1 MPNGLMAA
9 RHTANT
15 VWSTSFAVVHDGDDS
30 VPSHSSA
37 HAPRQMDVSSSS
49 RADAVESVHAA
60 ESIGH
65 GSSADRHAD
74 LAAQSQPFQGSASGI
89 VEEDADE
96 NKPSRKSSFVAEEVT
111 ELPGEHG
118 LFSPGLAPE
127 RREYFLIIGRA
138 TVLIMALMWI
148 TLPVYWGALVNSAK
162 LTGNL
167 EAWFIDRDGA
177 RIGQGLTSAVG
188 KYAPEGPRLNWKFMK
203 PDVVGDDNSVMNM
216 VLQEQVWV
224 AVVVQPNAT
233 QKLSRARS
241 IGDTAYDPTSAI
253 KVFYSQ
259 ARQEIATGNYIVPL
273 TTAMLQATTTGYA
286 TASAQRYF
294 AQINSNGEPNSTA
307 LQLIATAPQ
316 TIAPGISW
324 TMINLRPYTAPAAQA
339 ATLVG
344 NIFLCIFSFM
354 ITMANSTARAIVSPH
369 MNFLPYIGLRI
380 AVPLVVYFPLSMSF
394 ALVNVAFKL
403 PLGTKFGEGLGFIIS
418 FVYIYLGMCAL
429 GLSLEAII
437 TIFTPRF
444 VPFFLFILILY
455 NISPVVLP
463 NELQNP
469 LYTYGTGFPIWNLSQ
484 ALRTIMFNTDSHLG
498 RNAAVIIAWIIM
510 SCATMT
516 VFTWLV
522 RHLEK
527 KRRLRLRVQRTR
539 SKSPEVANAN
549 VNAPSEAEKGRDS
562 EKSPA

>member
-1 MPNGLMAA
+1 
-9 RHTANT
+9 
-15 VWSTSFAVVHDGDDS
+15 
-30 VPSHSSA
+30 
-37 HAPRQMDVSSSS
+37 MDVPSSS
-49 RADAVESVHAA
+49 RTDAVESVPAA

-74 LAAQSQPFQGSASGI
+74 HSAQSQPFTFQASASGI
-89 VEEDADE
+89 VEEELDQ

-127 RREYFLIIGRA
+127 RREYFLIVGRA
-138 TVLIMALMWI
+138 TLLIMALMWI
-148 TLPVYWGALVNSAK
+148 TLPVYWGALTNSAK
-162 LTGNL
+162 LTGNF

-188 KYAPEGPRLNWKFMK
+188 KYAPPGPRLNWKFMQ
-203 PDVVGDDNSVMNM
+203 PDVVGDDDSVADM
-216 VLQEQVWV
+216 VLREQVWV

-233 QKLSRARS
+233 QQLSRARMT
-241 IGDTAYDPTSAI
+241 GDTTYDPTSAI

-273 TTAMLQATTTGYA
+273 TTAMLQSTTTGYA

-294 AQINSNGEPNSTA
+294 AQINSNGQPNSTA

-324 TMINLRPYTAPAAQA
+324 TMVNLRPYTAPAAQA

-380 AVPLVVYFPLSMSF
+380 AVPLIVYFPLSMSF

-403 PLGTKFGEGLGFIIS
+403 PLGTKFGSEGLGFIVS
-418 FVYIYLGMCAL
+418 FFYLYLGMAAL
-429 GLSLEAII
+429 GLSLEAMI

-484 ALRTIMFNTDSHLG
+484 ALRTIMFNTESHLG

-510 SCATMT
+510 SGATMT

-527 KRRLRLRVQRTR
+527 RSRLRAQRTR
-539 SKSPEVANAN
+539 SKSPEAANT
-549 VNAPSEAEKGRDS
+549 PPQAEKGK

>member
-1 MPNGLMAA
+1 
-9 RHTANT
+9 
-15 VWSTSFAVVHDGDDS
+15 
-30 VPSHSSA
+30 
-37 HAPRQMDVSSSS
+37 MDVSSSS
-49 RADAVESVHAA
+49 RTDAVESLHAA

-65 GSSADRHAD
+65 GFSADRHAD
-74 LAAQSQPFQGSASGI
+74 HTTESHQASSGI
-89 VEEDADE
+89 LEEELDQ
-96 NKPSRKSSFVAEEVT
+96 NKPSRKSSFVAEEVA
-111 ELPGEHG
+111 EIPGNHG
-118 LFSPGLAPE
+118 LFSPGFAPE
-127 RREYFLIIGRA
+127 RRQYFLIIGRA
-138 TVLIMALMWI
+138 TILIMALMWI
-148 TLPVYWGALVNSAK
+148 TLPVYWGALANSAK

-188 KYAPEGPRLNWKFMK
+188 KYAPPGPRLNWKFME
-203 PDVVGDDNSVMNM
+203 PDVVGDDDSVADM
-216 VLQEQVWV
+216 VLREQVWV
-224 AVVVQPNAT
+224 AVVIQPNAT
-233 QKLSRARS
+233 QKLSRARMV
-241 IGDTAYDPTSAI
+241 GDTTYDPASAI

-273 TTAMLQATTTGYA
+273 TTAILQTTTTSYA

-316 TIAPGISW
+316 TIVPGISW
-324 TMINLRPYTAPAAQA
+324 TMVNLRPYTAPAAQA

-354 ITMANSTARAIVSPH
+354 ITMANSTARAVVSPH

-380 AVPLVVYFPLSMSF
+380 AVPLLVYFPLSMCF

-403 PLGTKFGEGLGFIIS
+403 PLGTKFGEGVGFILS
-418 FVYIYLGMCAL
+418 FVYLYLGMAAL
-429 GLSLEAII
+429 GLSLEAMI

-469 LYTYGTGFPIWNLSQ
+469 LYSYGTGFPIWNLSQ
-484 ALRTIMFNTDSHLG
+484 ALRTIMFNTESHLG

-510 SCATMT
+510 SCATLT

-522 RHLEK
+522 RHIEK
-527 KRRLRLRVQRTR
+527 RGRLQAQRTR
-539 SKSPEVANAN
+539 SKSPEIANA
-549 VNAPSEAEKGRDS
+549 SSQAEKGK

>member
-1 MPNGLMAA
+1 
-9 RHTANT
+9 
-15 VWSTSFAVVHDGDDS
+15 
-30 VPSHSSA
+30 
-37 HAPRQMDVSSSS
+37 MDVASSS

-60 ESIGH
+60 ESLGH

-74 LAAQSQPFQGSASGI
+74 LSAQSQPFQRSASAI
-89 VEEDADE
+89 VVEDVDQ

-111 ELPGEHG
+111 ELPDGQHG
-118 LFSPGLAPE
+118 LFSPRLAPE

-138 TVLIMALMWI
+138 TILIMALMWI
-148 TLPVYWGALVNSAK
+148 TLPVYWGALTNSAK

-177 RIGQGLTSAVG
+177 RVGQGLTSAVS
-188 KYAPEGPRLNWKFMK
+188 KYAPPGPRLNWRFMK
-203 PDVVGDDNSVMNM
+203 PDLVGDDDNVMSM
-216 VLQEQVWV
+216 VLQEQVWI
-224 AVVVQPNAT
+224 AVVGRRWSAAFYEPLGIFSAIFGTLGMWLGLQHDCAERNGRHGTGRLTGDLQPNAT
-233 QKLSRARS
+233 QTLSRARS
-241 IGDTAYDPTSAI
+241 NGDTTYDPTSAI

-273 TTAMLQATTTGYA
+273 TTAMLQETTTGYA

-324 TMINLRPYTAPAAQA
+324 TMVNLRPYTAPAAQA

-369 MNFLPYIGLRI
+369 MSFLPYIGLRI
-380 AVPLVVYFPLSMSF
+380 AVPLAVYFPLSMSF

-403 PLGTKFGEGLGFIIS
+403 PLGTKFGEGLGFILS
-418 FVYIYLGMCAL
+418 FVFLYLGMAAL
-429 GLSLEAII
+429 GLSLEAMI

-463 NELQNP
+463 PELQNP
-469 LYTYGTGFPIWNLSQ
+469 FYAYGTGFPIWSQ
-484 ALRTIMFNTDSHLG
+484 ALRTILFNTDSHLG

-527 KRRLRLRVQRTR
+527 KRRLRVQRTR
-539 SKSPEVANAN
+539 SKSPEHAD
-549 VNAPSEAEKGRDS
+549 APAQAEKGK

>member
-1 MPNGLMAA
+1 MKRAV
-9 RHTANT
+9 HTVQET
-15 VWSTSFAVVHDGDDS
+15 FAVVLDGDGSVHPDS
-30 VPSHSSA
+30 PA
-37 HAPRQMDVSSSS
+37 HARGRWTRCPP
-49 RADAVESVHAA
+49 A
-60 ESIGH
+60 EWVLQN
-65 GSSADRHAD
+65 RHAD
-74 LAAQSQPFQGSASGI
+74 HSAQSQPFTFQASASGI
-89 VEEDADE
+89 VDEEPDQ
-96 NKPSRKSSFVAEEVT
+96 NKPSRTSSFVAEEVT

-118 LFSPGLAPE
+118 LFAPAFTPE
-127 RREYFLIIGRA
+127 RRECSLSVHRPA
-138 TVLIMALMWI
+138 VLITPFMWNI
-148 TLPVYWGALVNSAK
+148 PPVYWGALTNSAK
-162 LTGNL
+162 LTENL

-188 KYAPEGPRLNWKFMK
+188 KYAPPGPRLNWKFMQ
-203 PDVVGDDNSVMNM
+203 PDVVGDDDSVADM
-216 VLQEQVWV
+216 VLREQVWV
-224 AVVVQPNAT
+224 VVVVQRNAT
-233 QKLSRARS
+233 QQLSRARMT
-241 IGDTAYDPTSAI
+241 GDTTYDPTSAI

-273 TTAMLQATTTGYA
+273 TTAMLQSTTTGYA

-294 AQINSNGEPNSTA
+294 AQINSNGQPNSTA

-324 TMINLRPYTAPAAQA
+324 TMVNLRPYTAPAAQA

-380 AVPLVVYFPLSMSF
+380 AVPLIVYFPLSMSF

-403 PLGTKFGEGLGFIIS
+403 PLGTKFGSEGLGFIVS
-418 FVYIYLGMCAL
+418 FVYLYLGMAAL
-429 GLSLEAII
+429 GLSLEAMI

-484 ALRTIMFNTDSHLG
+484 ALRTVMFNTESHLG

-510 SCATMT
+510 SGATMT
-516 VFTWLV
+516 VFIWII

-527 KRRLRLRVQRTR
+527 KRRLRTRTR
-539 SKSPEVANAN
+539 SKSPEV
-549 VNAPSEAEKGRDS
+549 VNTAPQAEKGK